1 MSRHVDF
8 KSKDSKDSK
17 HLNQAPPKA
26 PRWRLLEAGYAP
38 ATVKKYKSAVHRFLD
53 WCMDFE
59 RTADTTDDLD
69 FLLAD
74 YFQELFDDNDGG
86 CKSVAVCTLQGI
98 RMYAPRLKS
107 ENSLPY
113 AATMV
118 TRWSK
123 AMPSV
128 SWPPLTWDL
137 TVVIA
142 CQMTRNGFYE
152 YGVGTLLAFHCLLRV
167 GELCA
172 LRREDFADAHDSR
185 LGSEFK
191 HAVVSIGKAKTGR
204 FQSVQITDSHVQGL
218 VRAVV
223 TDWAPKELLFPGG
236 VDKYRSVFKR
246 VCAEL
251 GLDSRYVPHSLRHG
265 GATRLHLTGMSLEDI
280 LMRGR
285 WKSTSSA
292 RTYVQSGR
300 AMLMAVNAPESITK
314 AAAVLSVD
322 VSFSMALSQKH

>member
-1 MSRHVDF
+1 MSRHD
-8 KSKDSKDSK
+8 DSKDLK
-17 HLNQAPPKA
+17 K

-38 ATVKKYKSAVHRFLD
+38 ATVLKYKRAVHRFLD
-53 WCMDFE
+53 WCAHTQQNAQTIDE
-59 RTADTTDDLD
+59 LD
-69 FLLAD
+69 ELLAD
-74 YFQELFDDNDGG
+74 YFQETFDNNDGG
-86 CKSVAVCTLQGI
+86 LKSVAVCTLQGI
-98 RMYAPRLKS
+98 RMYMPRVKK
-107 ENSLPY
+107 EDSLPF

-118 TRWSK
+118 TRWLK
-123 AMPSV
+123 ASPSV

-142 CQMTRNGFYE
+142 VQMARNGFYN
-152 YGVGTLLAFHCLLRV
+152 YGVGTLLAFNCLLRV

-172 LRREDFADAHDSR
+172 LRRENFADAQDSR

-191 HAVVSIGKAKTGR
+191 QAVVSIEKAKTGR
-204 FQSVQITDSHVQGL
+204 FQSVQVTDKHVHSL
-218 VRAVV
+218 VRALVSD
-223 TDWAPKELLFPGG
+223 TQPKQLLFPGG
-236 VDKYRSVFKR
+236 ADKYRSVFKK

-251 GLDSRYVPHSLRHG
+251 GLDSRYVPHSLMHG
-265 GATRLHLTGMSLEDI
+265 GATRLHLTGVSLEDI

-300 AMLMAVNAPESITK
+300 AMLMAVNAPESISK

-322 VSFSMALSQKH
+322 VAASMALSQKH